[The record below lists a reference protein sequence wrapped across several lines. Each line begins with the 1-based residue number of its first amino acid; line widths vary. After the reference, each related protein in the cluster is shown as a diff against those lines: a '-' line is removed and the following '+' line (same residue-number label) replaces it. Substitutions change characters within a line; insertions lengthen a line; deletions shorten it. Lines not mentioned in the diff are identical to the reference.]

1 MKFFT
6 LASVS
11 SVVVLAA
18 ATPVEMNAENAAAVQ
33 LSRRS
38 GETVYLVNCGIA
50 GAGVSYSVMDV

>member
-11 SVVVLAA
+11 SIVVLAA
-18 ATPVEMNAENAAAVQ
+18 AIPPEMNAENEPALQ

-38 GETVYLVNCGIA
+38 GEAVYLVNCGIA